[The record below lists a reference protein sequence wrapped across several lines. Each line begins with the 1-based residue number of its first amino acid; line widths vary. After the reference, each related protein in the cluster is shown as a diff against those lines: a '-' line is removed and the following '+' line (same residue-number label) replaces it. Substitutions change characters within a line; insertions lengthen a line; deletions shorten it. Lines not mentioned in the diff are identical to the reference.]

1 MQDFLTLEM
10 IKNYLTEAS
19 ENMSAR
25 IQSNGTVPKHNS
37 ISPFSPLKA
46 GLGQIS
52 TPQNNGW
59 NEIGQT
65 VETVDSGP
73 IVGY

>member
-1 MQDFLTLEM
+1 
-10 IKNYLTEAS
+10 
-19 ENMSAR
+19 MSAR